1 MHFLPTVYVTCDVC
15 NGTRFTKETLEIK
28 FRKKNVYEVLDLTIE
43 EALEFF
49 KDIPAVEDRLQ
60 TLFDVGMGYVKL
72 GQSATTLSGGE
83 AQRVKIS
90 SELYRAHLQ
99 KTIYLLDEPTVGLHY
114 EDVKK
119 LIDIL
124 QKLVEKGNTVVV
136 IEHNLDLVKNA
147 DYVIDIG
154 PEGGERGGKIV
165 AKGTPEDIAKS
176 DKSYTGKYLK
186 RVLRK

>member
-1 MHFLPTVYVTCDVC
+1 
-15 NGTRFTKETLEIK
+15 
-28 FRKKNVYEVLDLTIE
+28 
-43 EALEFF
+43 
-49 KDIPAVEDRLQ
+49 
-60 TLFDVGMGYVKL
+60 
-72 GQSATTLSGGE
+72 
-83 AQRVKIS
+83 
-90 SELYRAHLQ
+90 
-99 KTIYLLDEPTVGLHY
+99 LHY

-165 AKGTPEDIAKS
+165 AKGTPEDVAANE
-176 DKSYTGKYLK
+176 KSYTGKYLK
-186 RVLRK
+186 KMLNK